1 MAGNDRL
8 VSVIVPTRNRSELLG
23 EAVSSVLAQEGV
35 DLELIVVDDAS
46 SDATPSVLAGFGDRI
61 RVFRSERNI
70 ERGAARNLGAR
81 EARGCLLAFLDS
93 DDVWRPDKL
102 ARQLSLAGTGGPSI
116 TGITM
121 IDAHDTALGDSY
133 VPPPD
138 AHKLI
143 LKYNPYVGAPS
154 SLVIP
159 AELFTRVG
167 GFPQNWSLQGS
178 EDWVFLITL
187 IRAGHHVAVVPDP
200 LVLYRV
206 HAGMSTADPDRVAV
220 SMWSAVEH
228 LEHDGDVQGAELRS
242 LRCHRAE
249 AIARGFAVRGRFRE
263 AGAWALRALRIGGPA
278 DAARVGGRVCASV
291 VAGVLRGTGLRRA
304 I

>member
-1 MAGNDRL
+1 
-8 VSVIVPTRNRSELLG
+8 
-23 EAVSSVLAQEGV
+23 VSSVLAQEGV

-61 RVFRSERNI
+61 RVIRSERNI

-81 EARGCLLAFLDS
+81 AARGRLLAFLDS
-93 DDVWRPDKL
+93 DDAWRPDKL
-102 ARQLSLAGTGGPSI
+102 ARQLAGAGTGGPSV

-121 IDAHDTALGDSY
+121 VDADDTAVGRSY
-133 VPPPD
+133 APPPD

-143 LKYNPYVGAPS
+143 LEYNPYVGAPS
-154 SLVIP
+154 SLLIP
-159 AELFTRVG
+159 AELFHRAG

-187 IRAGHHVAVVPDP
+187 IRGGHHVAVVSDP

-206 HAGMSTADPDRVAV
+206 HSGMSTADPDRVAV
-220 SMWSAVEH
+220 SMWSTVEH
-228 LEHDGDVQGAELRS
+228 LEHEGYVRGAELRS

-263 AGAWALRALRIGGPA
+263 AGAWALRAVRIGGPG
-278 DAARVGGRVCASV
+278 DATRVGVRVWGSV
-291 VAGVLRGTGLRRA
+291 LAGGLRRVGLRRP